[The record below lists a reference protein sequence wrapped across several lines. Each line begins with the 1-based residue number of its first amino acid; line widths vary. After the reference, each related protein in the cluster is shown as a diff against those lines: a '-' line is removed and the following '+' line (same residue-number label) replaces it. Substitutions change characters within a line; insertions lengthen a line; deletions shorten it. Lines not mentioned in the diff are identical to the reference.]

1 MRDNDLYSNFFNPIG
16 NCDNVTHI
24 EADTEVDAALI
35 AHADFWVTSK
45 PFDLSNYNVVEYS
58 PEYVV
63 KKEDILEK
71 GKKRQD
77 GWTEDILKEKK
88 LQALKEY
95 VLEDWKYGYKKY
107 GEKGLDELKA
117 DVIDKFGAEIGSDNN
132 TATLVADILSKVG
145 EFEGISKF

>member
-1 MRDNDLYSNFFNPIG
+1 MVYTVTYFNPLG
-16 NCDNVTHI
+16 NCDNVIHV
-24 EADTEVDAALI
+24 EADNEVDAALI

-45 PFDLSNYNVVEYS
+45 PFNLSDYNVVEYS

-63 KKEDILEK
+63 RKEDILEK

-95 VLEDWKYGYKKY
+95 VLEDWKYG
-107 GEKGLDELKA
+107 EKSLDELKT
-117 DVIDKFGAEIGSDNN
+117 DVIDKFGTEMGPDNN
-132 TATLVADILSKVG
+132 TTTLVTLVTDILSKTG
-145 EFEGISKF
+145 ELEGILKF

>member
-1 MRDNDLYSNFFNPIG
+1 MIYTVTYFNPLG
-16 NCDNVTHI
+16 NCDNVTHVK
-24 EADTEVDAALI
+24 ADNEVDAALI

-45 PFDLSNYNVVEYS
+45 PFNLSDYNVVEYS

-63 KKEDILEK
+63 KKEDILDK

-88 LQALKEY
+88 MQVLKEY
-95 VLEDWKYGYKKY
+95 VIEDWKYGYKKH

-117 DVIDKFGAEIGSDNN
+117 AVIDKFGAEMGPDNN
-132 TATLVADILSKVG
+132 TATLVADILSKAG
-145 EFEGISKF
+145 ELEGISKF